1 VMQPLLKLMPGEPSA
16 AAAPR
21 GGEQFSLPRLVDEA
35 LKVVRPVAE
44 LKHIGIIPQLAGE
57 FPSVFGNPKLALAGL
72 QTLLGWAIAR
82 SSGEPVALAV
92 FHMRSG
98 EPSGPF
104 TMTQAEGLPPGE
116 WVAMSLLDS
125 GPKLSSSELDELG
138 EDAATRPT
146 VSPLGAAC
154 RQVREAG
161 GHVWI
166 ETASDGVTLYAAYR
180 AA

>member
-1 VMQPLLKLMPGEPSA
+1 MPGEPSA
-16 AAAPR
+16 APAPR
-21 GGEQFSLPRLVDEA
+21 GGEQFSLPRVVEEA
-35 LKVVRPVAE
+35 LKAVRPVAE

-57 FPSVFGNPKLALAGL
+57 FPPVFGNPKLALAGL

-116 WVAMSLLDS
+116 WVTMSLLDS

-180 AA
+180 AV